1 MRVRGGLVPQF
12 LYRCSCQCADRW
24 WGAPGC
30 GFPGATAPESAGGEK
45 RRTPLQMVAK
55 RDEPGASDDPD
66 HSRRRPGPV
75 AALSPN
81 RKIHNDPISCADP
94 RLFVYRFDGERP
106 SAQEIGLFRFF
117 PVGPSFSSPF
127 PWATGWGL
135 TTRPA
140 EAALPRGAPCGYP
153 IPALLYCAIRNR
165 ATQAWV
171 WLSILIGVSITCELG
186 RPDDDRLVFPGET
199 TSGYLSPT
207 TVLRR
212 ELYPGDEGREGPP
225 RGADR
230 READVPLVPAHI
242 REASARERPPH
253 NLALTA
259 PRPLVAEGNDR
270 RLRALRARRAA
281 ARGRADGRG
290 VRRLAGM
297 DVDREV
303 GVHLEPSNRH
313 PGSPQLVGQWP
324 YARAPRV
331 ASGGEIES
339 PYDEYMIS
347 SRPFHNVRGDRLIT
361 AFDRLPLMDGVRD

>member
-1 MRVRGGLVPQF
+1 MRVRGGLVAQF

-207 TVLRR
+207 TVLRH
-212 ELYPGDEGREGPP
+212 ELYPAMKAAKVPREGPTGE
-225 RGADR
+225 RRTFHSFRHTYAKRALENGRRITWLSRHLGHSSLKVTTDVYGHFERAERR
-230 READVPLVPAHI
+230 REAELM
-242 REASARERPPH
+242 
-253 NLALTA
+253 
-259 PRPLVAEGNDR
+259 EGVF
-270 RLRALRARRAA
+270 
-281 ARGRADGRG
+281 G
-290 VRRLAGM
+290 V
-297 DVDREV
+297 
-303 GVHLEPSNRH
+303 
-313 PGSPQLVGQWP
+313 
-324 YARAPRV
+324 
-331 ASGGEIES
+331 
-339 PYDEYMIS
+339 
-347 SRPFHNVRGDRLIT
+347 
-361 AFDRLPLMDGVRD
+361 